1 MEASQQPPPRPS
13 QPRDLEAVEDGR
25 QSREQLLRENQEL
38 REARECRVC
47 RDQEVGSINHSRY
60 CSHYTYCSGGGGVS
74 PLRPPGH
81 LHHLRRQCD
90 QVRGLQGAGHRGGQ
104 GLHGLDNTDRALTW
118 RIPGIHLQQFHSSSN
133 TSKCENYHFYPPA
146 GFIFSIQ

>member
-47 RDQEVGSINHSRY
+47 RDQEVGA
-60 CSHYTYCSGGGGVS
+60 
-74 PLRPPGH
+74 PL
-81 LHHLRRQCD
+81 
-90 QVRGLQGAGHRGGQ
+90 
-104 GLHGLDNTDRALTW
+104 
-118 RIPGIHLQQFHSSSN
+118 
-133 TSKCENYHFYPPA
+133 
-146 GFIFSIQ
+146 